1 MKKIK
6 MLGFVLV
13 CGLTLSACSDENA
26 QSEASQSAPQSTEA
40 KEVESTVVDET
51 KEEEK
56 QPNSKKDKFN
66 EFAGLWE
73 NKNID
78 LQTIREKAWK

>member
-1 MKKIK
+1 MLITLDIKNESKKESFLNFLSTLDYIEIK
-6 MLGFVLV
+6 
-13 CGLTLSACSDENA
+13 
-26 QSEASQSAPQSTEA
+26 SQ
-40 KEVESTVVDET
+40 
-51 KEEEK
+51 EEEK
-56 QPNSKKDKFN
+56 QPNSNKDKFN

>member
-1 MKKIK
+1 MLITLDIKNESKKESFLNFLSTLDYIEIK
-6 MLGFVLV
+6 
-13 CGLTLSACSDENA
+13 
-26 QSEASQSAPQSTEA
+26 SQ
-40 KEVESTVVDET
+40 
-51 KEEEK
+51 EEEK

-66 EFAGLWE
+66 ECAGLWE

>member
-1 MKKIK
+1 MLITIDIKNESKKESFLNFLSTLDYIEIK
-6 MLGFVLV
+6 
-13 CGLTLSACSDENA
+13 
-26 QSEASQSAPQSTEA
+26 SQ
-40 KEVESTVVDET
+40 
-51 KEEEK
+51 EEEK

>member
-1 MKKIK
+1 MLITLDIKNESKKESFLNFLSTLDYIEIK
-6 MLGFVLV
+6 
-13 CGLTLSACSDENA
+13 
-26 QSEASQSAPQSTEA
+26 SQ
-40 KEVESTVVDET
+40 
-51 KEEEK
+51 EEET

>member
-1 MKKIK
+1 MLITLDIKNESKKESFLNFLSTLDYNEIK
-6 MLGFVLV
+6 
-13 CGLTLSACSDENA
+13 
-26 QSEASQSAPQSTEA
+26 SQ
-40 KEVESTVVDET
+40 
-51 KEEEK
+51 EEEK
-56 QPNSKKDKFN
+56 QTNSKKDKFN

>member
-1 MKKIK
+1 MLITLDIKNESKKESFLNFLSTLDYIEIK
-6 MLGFVLV
+6 
-13 CGLTLSACSDENA
+13 
-26 QSEASQSAPQSTEA
+26 SQ
-40 KEVESTVVDET
+40 
-51 KEEEK
+51 EEEK

-78 LQTIREKAWK
+78 LQTMREKAWK

>member
-1 MKKIK
+1 MLITLDIKNEKKKESFLNFLSTLDYIEIK
-6 MLGFVLV
+6 
-13 CGLTLSACSDENA
+13 
-26 QSEASQSAPQSTEA
+26 SQ
-40 KEVESTVVDET
+40 
-51 KEEEK
+51 EEEK

>member
-1 MKKIK
+1 MLITLDIKNESKKESFLNFLSTLDYIEIK
-6 MLGFVLV
+6 
-13 CGLTLSACSDENA
+13 
-26 QSEASQSAPQSTEA
+26 SQ
-40 KEVESTVVDET
+40 
-51 KEEEK
+51 EEEK

-66 EFAGLWE
+66 EFAGLWQ

>member
-1 MKKIK
+1 MLITLDIKNESKKESFLNFLSTLDYIEIK
-6 MLGFVLV
+6 
-13 CGLTLSACSDENA
+13 
-26 QSEASQSAPQSTEA
+26 SQ
-40 KEVESTVVDET
+40 
-51 KEEEK
+51 EEEK

>member
-1 MKKIK
+1 MKERNGKKESFLNFLSTLDYIEIK
-6 MLGFVLV
+6 
-13 CGLTLSACSDENA
+13 
-26 QSEASQSAPQSTEA
+26 SQ
-40 KEVESTVVDET
+40 
-51 KEEEK
+51 EEEK

>member
-1 MKKIK
+1 MLITLDIKNESKKESKKESFLNFLSTLDYIEIK
-6 MLGFVLV
+6 
-13 CGLTLSACSDENA
+13 
-26 QSEASQSAPQSTEA
+26 SQ
-40 KEVESTVVDET
+40 
-51 KEEEK
+51 EEK
-56 QPNSKKDKFN
+56 KPNSKKDKFN